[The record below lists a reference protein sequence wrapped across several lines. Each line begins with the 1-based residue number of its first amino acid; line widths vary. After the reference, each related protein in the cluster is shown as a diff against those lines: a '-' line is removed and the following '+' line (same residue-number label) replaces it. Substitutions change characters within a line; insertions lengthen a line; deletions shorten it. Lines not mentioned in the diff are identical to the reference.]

1 MARLYRFLVFAALIL
16 AIALGGGYAGLVYF
30 AHHGGQAAEPGGQ
43 AAALG
48 GQAAAPGAQPG
59 ASGGQAAAP
68 GGQSEDEKSLL
79 ASVIERALSSPDM
92 KISIGAVDGAL
103 SSDATIRDVV
113 LADREASGFD
123 STGRG

>member
-30 AHHGGQAAEPGGQ
+30 ARH
-43 AAALG
+43 G
-48 GQAAAPGAQPG
+48 GQAAAPGGQPG

-79 ASVIERALSSPDM
+79 ASVIERPCLRP
-92 KISIGAVDGAL
+92 
-103 SSDATIRDVV
+103 T
-113 LADREASGFD
+113 
-123 STGRG
+123 